1 MKIESQKN
9 KILYAAITGISFL
22 AILICN
28 GLTTYMSDDF
38 IQLTEEVKLHSIVDL
53 FAYGY
58 EHYMTV
64 NGRSNTH

>member
-1 MKIESQKN
+1 MKIQNQTN
-9 KILYAAITGISFL
+9 KILYVVITAISFL

-28 GLTTYMSDDF
+28 GLTPYMSDDF

-64 NGRSNTH
+64 NG